1 MEMEVK
7 VETYYKDFIHDFRES
22 MEDHNISL
30 VYEGEISQ
38 QIVNVFSQIAEAK
51 LDAQEHEVT
60 KRRVYHVMVE
70 CLQNICKHGE
80 EKENIGENGKGK
92 GILLVGNNDAQ
103 YMVTTGNMIENKHVG
118 PLVETLERINGLN
131 PQEIKEHYKKA
142 IMSSRI
148 SDKGG
153 AGLGFIDMIKKT
165 GNPINYLIKE
175 VNDKFSF
182 LVIGSKV
189 DRIKEN

>member
-1 MEMEVK
+1 M
-7 VETYYKDFIHDFRES
+7 I
-22 MEDHNISL
+22 DHNISL

-38 QIVNVFSQIAEAK
+38 QIVSVFSKIAEAK
-51 LDAQEHEVT
+51 MDGNEHEVT

-70 CLQNICKHGE
+70 CLQNICKHGD
-80 EKENIGENGKGK
+80 EKEYTGDKGIGK
-92 GILLVGNNDAQ
+92 GILLVGNNEAQ
-103 YMVTTGNMIENKHVG
+103 YMVTTGNIIENVNADI
-118 PLVETLERINGLN
+118 LVSTLESVNALN

-142 IMSSRI
+142 LINSRI

-165 GNPINYLIKE
+165 GNKIQYSVRRIDDN
-175 VNDKFSF
+175 FSF

-189 DRIKEN
+189 DRIKD